1 MSNSNSNSS
10 NNSTGCPVK
19 NDMIDNSNNNNN
31 NNVKASECPIKISN
45 SSNSNNSFN
54 WFGFGSNKPNKTTII
69 SPPPSSSSSSTS
81 TSDKYNEAAGD
92 LIFGQER
99 QIDQKAILGTTRNVS
114 SIPKSDFTPGHQP
127 AGIDQWVYPS
137 EQQYYNAM
145 KRKGYE
151 VKESEVS
158 AVLAIHN
165 LVNEEGWSRVK
176 EWESIRGDHVPKLK
190 QFIGRPT
197 DVSPKAD
204 LRNFFLGQ
212 RLPFDRHD
220 WVIDRNGKEV
230 RYVIDFYKGAS
241 KPNAAISI
249 FLDVRPALDSPE
261 AVVDV
266 LSNFYRKDVI
276 PYFKSHY
283 NKYIK

>member
-1 MSNSNSNSS
+1 MS
-10 NNSTGCPVK
+10 NNSNNSNTGCPVK
-19 NDMIDNSNNNNN
+19 DNTSNSNNDK
-31 NNVKASECPIKISN
+31 NVKASECPIKISN
-45 SSNSNNSFN
+45 SNTTNTFN
-54 WFGFGSNKPNKTTII
+54 WFGFGSNKPNNNNNKAVTTTT
-69 SPPPSSSSSSTS
+69 PPSSSTSSSSTT

-197 DVSPKAD
+197 DVSPKAY

-261 AVVDV
+261 AVIDV
-266 LSNFYRKDVI
+266 LSNFYRKDVL

>member
-1 MSNSNSNSS
+1 MSN
-10 NNSTGCPVK
+10 NNSDNNTGCPVK
-19 NDMIDNSNNNNN
+19 DNTNTSNNDK
-31 NNVKASECPIKISN
+31 NVKASECPIKIN
-45 SSNSNNSFN
+45 NSNTTNTFN
-54 WFGFGSNKPNKTTII
+54 WFGFGSNKPNNNNNKTVTTP
-69 SPPPSSSSSSTS
+69 SSSSTSSSSSSS
-81 TSDKYNEAAGD
+81 SSDKYNEAAGD

-190 QFIGRPT
+190 QFIGRPK
-197 DVSPKAD
+197 DVSPKAY
-204 LRNFFLGQ
+204 LRNFILGQ
-212 RLPFDRHD
+212 KLPFDRHD

-249 FLDVRPALDSPE
+249 FLDIRPALDSPE
-261 AVVDV
+261 AVIDV
-266 LSNFYRKDVI
+266 LSNFYRKDVL